1 MGQFVTT
8 IDELVAQPPQK
19 LLLLY
24 SGGVDGTYLLQWA
37 RRNQIP
43 VVSLS
48 VRIGEAGETD
58 ARTRAEAFGI
68 EHHQVDAT
76 AAFYEDFVP
85 AAIHADA
92 YYQGLFP
99 VGSTLSRPLM
109 AKCAVEL
116 ASKLGCDAVGHTA
129 TYMQNS
135 AVRLS
140 SALISLQPDLS
151 VVAPFLGSDV
161 PRQEKLASLAS
172 DGMRFT
178 RGIHSVDANPWS
190 RVIECGTLED
200 PENPI
205 PEEVFCWTRPVNE
218 TPVAAVELD
227 LAFRHGLPVGLDGQ
241 PMALADLVPLLNDLA
256 GIHGVGRFSGLEDTP
271 FGVKNH
277 EVRESPAA
285 AVITAAHRV
294 LANAVL
300 STREHAVRSQLATE
314 WTNEVV
320 HGGWFGTLGRSLSGA
335 LASLDEPVTGHVR
348 LRLHRGNVQTV
359 AVRADAGLYYTRLGE
374 EFHDWMRQQAYQPWM
389 ALRTLS
395 ERHRRQIPATAVA
408 SSGEIR

>member
-1 MGQFVTT
+1 MEQFVTT
-8 IDELVAQPPQK
+8 MAELAAQPPKK

-37 RRNQIP
+37 RRNEIR

-58 ARTRAEAFGI
+58 AGSRAKVFGI

-76 AAFYEDFVP
+76 AAFYADFVP

-116 ASKLGCDAVGHTA
+116 AAELGCDAIGHTA

-140 SALISLQPDLS
+140 SALISLQPDVR

-161 PRQEKLASLAS
+161 PREEKLAALAA

-178 RGIHSVDANPWS
+178 RGIHSVDANPWA

-200 PENPI
+200 PENAI
-205 PEEVFCWTRPVNE
+205 PEQAFCWTRPVNE
-218 TPVAAVELD
+218 APASAVEIDLD
-227 LAFRHGLPVGLDGQ
+227 VRHGLPVAMDGQ
-241 PMALADLVPLLNDLA
+241 PIALADLVPLLNDLA
-256 GIHGVGRFSGLEDTP
+256 GMHGVGRFSGLEDTP

-300 STREHAVRSQLATE
+300 GTREHAIRSHLATE

-320 HGGWFGTLGRSLSGA
+320 HGGWFGTLGRSLGGA
-335 LASLDEPVTGHVR
+335 LATFDEPVTGRVR

-359 AVRADAGLYYTRLGE
+359 AVRSDAGLYYTRLGE

-389 ALRTLS
+389 ALRTLA
-395 ERHRRQIPATAVA
+395 ERHRRQVPDAAVSA
-408 SSGEIR
+408 GQSR